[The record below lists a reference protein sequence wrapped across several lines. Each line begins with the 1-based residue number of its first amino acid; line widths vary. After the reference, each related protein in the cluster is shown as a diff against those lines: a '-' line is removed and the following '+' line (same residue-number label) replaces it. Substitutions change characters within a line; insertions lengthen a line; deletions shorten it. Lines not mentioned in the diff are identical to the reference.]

1 MSREVTIPESD
12 EDLSLDDRIYLYD
25 RGRLPQGWRAP
36 TQEERGVGNES
47 LAPASK
53 VVFDDE
59 TNRRVTLTDE
69 SSTAEKDRD
78 PTPEET
84 YEQQPNSLV
93 AALEAKAIK
102 DTVGDIKEWCDSVD
116 GDDFDERVESALAYE
131 GAKEEDA
138 QRSTLMLWLTGE
150 GEE

>member
-25 RGRLPQGWRAP
+25 RGRLPQGWREP
-36 TQEERGVGNES
+36 TQQERGVGDETF
-47 LAPASK
+47 APETK

-59 TNRRVTLTDE
+59 QGRRVRITEDD
-69 SSTAEKDRD
+69 APADRE
-78 PTPEET
+78 PTSEET

-102 DTVGDIKEWCDSVD
+102 DTVGDIKEWCEAVD
-116 GDDFDERVESALAYE
+116 GDDFDERLESALAYE
-131 GAKEEDA
+131 SAKDEND
-138 QRSTLMLWLTGE
+138 QRSTLVGWLTEDGE
-150 GEE
+150 

>member
-1 MSREVTIPESD
+1 MP
-12 EDLSLDDRIYLYD
+12 DDSIEIGEAVD
-25 RGRLPQGWRAP
+25 I
-36 TQEERGVGNES
+36 E
-47 LAPASK
+47 

-59 TNRRVTLTDE
+59 ANRRVAVPVDKDPGSEQDTGP
-69 SSTAEKDRD
+69 TA
-78 PTPEET
+78 EET

-93 AALEAKAIK
+93 AALGAKVIK

>member
-25 RGRLPQGWRAP
+25 RGRLPEGWRAP
-36 TQEERGVGNES
+36 TQEERGVGTETF
-47 LAPASK
+47 APAQK

-59 TNRRVTLTDE
+59 ANRRVAVDKDPGLEQDRE
-69 SSTAEKDRD
+69 PTA
-78 PTPEET
+78 EET

-93 AALEAKAIK
+93 AALDAKAIK

-131 GAKEEDA
+131 GSKEEDA